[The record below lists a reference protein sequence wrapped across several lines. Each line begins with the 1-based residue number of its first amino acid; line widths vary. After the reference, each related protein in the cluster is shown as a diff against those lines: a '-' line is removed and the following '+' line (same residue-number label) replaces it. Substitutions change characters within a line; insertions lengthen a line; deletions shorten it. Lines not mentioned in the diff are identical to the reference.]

1 MIIYPAIDLRGGKC
15 VRLYQGDYAR
25 ATIYNTDPISMVK
38 TFVASNA
45 NWLHIVDLDAAK
57 NPEHN
62 QSALIT
68 ELIKIGGIQVQ
79 TGGGIR
85 TKEQVK
91 KLLDQGAARVV
102 IGSLSVTNPKEIT
115 EWFRLFGPEKLALS
129 LDVVPDENKQP
140 MIAIN
145 AWQNI
150 TQYSLFELVKY
161 YQVAGLCHVLCT
173 NVTLDGTL
181 NGPDYSLYEN
191 LLACFPFLNLQA
203 SGGIQSLSDV
213 KHLREKGLS
222 GAIIGRALYEN
233 KFTLSEVLAC

>member
-1 MIIYPAIDLRGGKC
+1 MIIYPAIDLSKGKC

-25 ATIYNTDPISMVK
+25 TTIYNADPISMVK
-38 TFVASNA
+38 TFVASSA
-45 NWLHIVDLDAAK
+45 QWLHLVDLDAAK
-57 NPEHN
+57 NPKHK
-62 QSALIT
+62 QSALVA

-102 IGSLSVTNPKEIT
+102 IGSLAVTNPQEIT
-115 EWFRLFGPEKLALS
+115 AWFRLFGCEKLALS
-129 LDVVPDENKQP
+129 LDVVPDKNKNP

-161 YQVAGLCHVLCT
+161 YQTAGLCHLLCT

-191 LLACFPFLNLQA
+191 LLACFPLLNLQA
-203 SGGIQSLSDV
+203 SGGIQSLSDI
-213 KHLREKGLS
+213 KRLQKKGLS

-233 KFTLSEVLAC
+233 KFTLSEALTC